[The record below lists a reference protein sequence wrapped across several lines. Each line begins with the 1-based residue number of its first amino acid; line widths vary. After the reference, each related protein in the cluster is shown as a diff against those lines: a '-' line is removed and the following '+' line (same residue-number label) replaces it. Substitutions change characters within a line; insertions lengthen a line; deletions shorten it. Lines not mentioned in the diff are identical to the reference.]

1 MRDYILNE
9 QEIKEIIKTGK
20 FLKEKY
26 SNKLL
31 VYGIAAEDLIS
42 NSGLEETEENIE
54 KAYKVILDDE
64 VIDTILEDLISKI

>member
-31 VYGIAAEDLIS
+31 VYGVAAEDLIS

-64 VIDTILEDLISKI
+64 VIDTIWEDLISKM

>member
-9 QEIKEIIKTGK
+9 EKIREIIKAGK

-42 NSGLEETEENIE
+42 NSGLDETEENIE
-54 KAYKVILDDE
+54 RAYKVILDDE
-64 VIDTILEDLISKI
+64 IIDNIWEDLISKI

>member
-9 QEIKEIIKTGK
+9 QEISEIIKTGK

-31 VYGIAAEDLIS
+31 VYGVAAEDLIS
-42 NSGLEETEENIE
+42 NSGLDETEENIE
-54 KAYKVILDDE
+54 RAYKVILDDE
-64 VIDTILEDLISKI
+64 IIDNIWEDLISKM

>member
-9 QEIKEIIKTGK
+9 QEIREIIKTGK

-31 VYGIAAEDLIS
+31 VYGVATEDLIS
-42 NSGLEETEENIE
+42 NSGLDETEENIE
-54 KAYKVILDDE
+54 RAYKVVLDDE
-64 VIDTILEDLISKI
+64 IIDTIWEDLLNKI

>member
-9 QEIKEIIKTGK
+9 QEIREIIKTGK

-64 VIDTILEDLISKI
+64 IIDNIWEDLISKM

>member
-9 QEIKEIIKTGK
+9 QEIREILRIGE

-31 VYGIAAEDLIS
+31 VYGVAAEDLIS
-42 NSGLEETEENIE
+42 NSGLDETEENIE
-54 KAYKVILDDE
+54 RAYKVILDDE
-64 VIDTILEDLISKI
+64 IIDNIWEDLLNKI

>member
-9 QEIKEIIKTGK
+9 QEIREILRTGE

-31 VYGIAAEDLIS
+31 VYGVAAEDLIS
-42 NSGLEETEENIE
+42 NSGLDETEENIE
-54 KAYKVILDDE
+54 KAYKVVLDDE
-64 VIDTILEDLISKI
+64 IIDTIWEDLLNKI

>member
-9 QEIKEIIKTGK
+9 EEIREIIETGK

-31 VYGIAAEDLIS
+31 VYGVVAEDLIS
-42 NSGLEETEENIE
+42 NSGLDETEENIE
-54 KAYKVILDDE
+54 RAYKVILDDE
-64 VIDTILEDLISKI
+64 IIDNIWEDLISKI

>member
-9 QEIKEIIKTGK
+9 QEIREIIKTGK

-31 VYGIAAEDLIS
+31 VYGVAAEDLIS
-42 NSGLEETEENIE
+42 NSGLDETEENIE

-64 VIDTILEDLISKI
+64 IIDTIWEDLLNKI

>member
-9 QEIKEIIKTGK
+9 QEIREIIKTGK

-54 KAYKVILDDE
+54 KAYKIILDDE
-64 VIDTILEDLISKI
+64 IIDNIWKDLISKI

>member
-9 QEIKEIIKTGK
+9 QEIREILRAGE

-31 VYGIAAEDLIS
+31 VYGVAAEDLIS
-42 NSGLEETEENIE
+42 NSGLDETEENIE
-54 KAYKVILDDE
+54 RAYKVVLDDE
-64 VIDTILEDLISKI
+64 IIDTIWEDLLNKI

>member
-9 QEIKEIIKTGK
+9 QEIKEIIETGK

-31 VYGIAAEDLIS
+31 VYGVAAEDLIS
-42 NSGLEETEENIE
+42 NSGLDETEENIE
-54 KAYKVILDDE
+54 RAYKVILDDE
-64 VIDTILEDLISKI
+64 IIDNIWEDLISKI

>member
-9 QEIKEIIKTGK
+9 QEIREIIETGK

-42 NSGLEETEENIE
+42 NSGLDETEENIE
-54 KAYKVILDDE
+54 RAYKVILDDKI
-64 VIDTILEDLISKI
+64 IDNIWEDLISKI

>member
-9 QEIKEIIKTGK
+9 QEIKGIIKTGK

>member
-31 VYGIAAEDLIS
+31 LLFKKETFSKTCIS
-42 NSGLEETEENIE
+42 HLTL
-54 KAYKVILDDE
+54 YF
-64 VIDTILEDLISKI
+64 

>member
-9 QEIKEIIKTGK
+9 EEIKEIIKTGK

-31 VYGIAAEDLIS
+31 VYGAAAEDLIS

-64 VIDTILEDLISKI
+64 VIDTIWEDLISKI

>member
-31 VYGIAAEDLIS
+31 VYGVAAEDLIS

-64 VIDTILEDLISKI
+64 VIDTIWEDLISKI

>member
-26 SNKLL
+26 SNKSL
-31 VYGIAAEDLIS
+31 VYGVAAEDLIS

-54 KAYKVILDDE
+54 KAYKVVLDDE
-64 VIDTILEDLISKI
+64 IIDTIWEDLISKM

>member
-9 QEIKEIIKTGK
+9 QEIREIIETGK

-31 VYGIAAEDLIS
+31 VYGVAAEDLIS
-42 NSGLEETEENIE
+42 NSGLDETEENIE
-54 KAYKVILDDE
+54 RAYKVILDDE
-64 VIDTILEDLISKI
+64 IIDNIWEDLISKI

>member
-9 QEIKEIIKTGK
+9 EEIREIIETGK

-31 VYGIAAEDLIS
+31 VYGVVAEDLIS
-42 NSGLEETEENIE
+42 NSGLDETEENIE
-54 KAYKVILDDE
+54 RAYKVILDDE
-64 VIDTILEDLISKI
+64 IIDNIWEDLISKV

>member
-9 QEIKEIIKTGK
+9 EEIKEIIKTGK

-31 VYGIAAEDLIS
+31 VYGVAAEDLIS

-54 KAYKVILDDE
+54 RAYKVILDDE
-64 VIDTILEDLISKI
+64 IIDNIWEDLISKM

>member
-9 QEIKEIIKTGK
+9 QEIREIIKTGK

-31 VYGIAAEDLIS
+31 VYGVAAEDLIS

-54 KAYKVILDDE
+54 KAYKVVLDDE
-64 VIDTILEDLISKI
+64 IIDTIWEDLISKM

>member
-9 QEIKEIIKTGK
+9 EEIREIIETGK

-31 VYGIAAEDLIS
+31 VYGVAAEDLIS

-64 VIDTILEDLISKI
+64 VIDTIWEDLISKI

>member
-9 QEIKEIIKTGK
+9 QEIREILRIGE

-31 VYGIAAEDLIS
+31 VYGVAAEDLIS
-42 NSGLEETEENIE
+42 NSGLDETEENIE
-54 KAYKVILDDE
+54 RAYKVVLDDE
-64 VIDTILEDLISKI
+64 IIDTIWEDLLNKI

>member
-9 QEIKEIIKTGK
+9 EEISEIIETGK

-42 NSGLEETEENIE
+42 NSGLDETEENIE
-54 KAYKVILDDE
+54 RAYKVILDDE
-64 VIDTILEDLISKI
+64 IIDNIWEDLISKM

>member
-9 QEIKEIIKTGK
+9 EEIREIIETGK

-31 VYGIAAEDLIS
+31 VYGVAAEDLIS
-42 NSGLEETEENIE
+42 NSGLDETEENIE
-54 KAYKVILDDE
+54 RAYKVILDDE
-64 VIDTILEDLISKI
+64 IIDNIWEDLISKI

>member
-9 QEIKEIIKTGK
+9 EEIREIIKTRE

-54 KAYKVILDDE
+54 KAYKIILDDE
-64 VIDTILEDLISKI
+64 IIDNIWEDLISKI

>member
-9 QEIKEIIKTGK
+9 EEIKEIIKTGK

-42 NSGLEETEENIE
+42 NSELEETEENIE

-64 VIDTILEDLISKI
+64 IIDNIWEDLISKM

>member
-9 QEIKEIIKTGK
+9 EEIREIIKTGK

-31 VYGIAAEDLIS
+31 VYGVAAEDLIS
-42 NSGLEETEENIE
+42 
-54 KAYKVILDDE
+54 KM
-64 VIDTILEDLISKI
+64 

>member
-9 QEIKEIIKTGK
+9 EEIKEIIKTGK

-31 VYGIAAEDLIS
+31 VYGVAAEDLIS

-64 VIDTILEDLISKI
+64 VIDTIWEDLISKI

>member
-9 QEIKEIIKTGK
+9 EEIREIIETGK

-31 VYGIAAEDLIS
+31 VYGVAAEDLIS

-54 KAYKVILDDE
+54 RAYKVILDDE
-64 VIDTILEDLISKI
+64 IIDNIWEDLISKM

>member
-9 QEIKEIIKTGK
+9 QEIREIIKTGK

-31 VYGIAAEDLIS
+31 VYGVATEDLIS
-42 NSGLEETEENIE
+42 NSGLDETEENIE
-54 KAYKVILDDE
+54 RAYKVVLDDE
-64 VIDTILEDLISKI
+64 IIDNIWEDLLNKI

>member
-9 QEIKEIIKTGK
+9 EEIREIIKTRE

-42 NSGLEETEENIE
+42 NSGLDETEENIE
-54 KAYKVILDDE
+54 RAYKVILDDE
-64 VIDTILEDLISKI
+64 IIDTIWEDLISKI

>member
-9 QEIKEIIKTGK
+9 QEIREIIKTGK

-31 VYGIAAEDLIS
+31 VYGVAAEDLIS
-42 NSGLEETEENIE
+42 NSGLDETEENIE
-54 KAYKVILDDE
+54 RAYKVVLDDE
-64 VIDTILEDLISKI
+64 IIDTIWEDLLNKI

>member
-9 QEIKEIIKTGK
+9 EEIREIIETGK

-31 VYGIAAEDLIS
+31 VYGVAAEDLIS
-42 NSGLEETEENIE
+42 NSGLE
-54 KAYKVILDDE
+54 KQKKILKG
-64 VIDTILEDLISKI
+64 LIK

>member
-31 VYGIAAEDLIS
+31 VYGVAAEDLIS

-54 KAYKVILDDE
+54 RAYKVILDDE
-64 VIDTILEDLISKI
+64 VIDTIWEDLISKI

>member
-9 QEIKEIIKTGK
+9 QEIREILRIGE

-31 VYGIAAEDLIS
+31 VYGVAAEDLIS
-42 NSGLEETEENIE
+42 NSGLDETEENIE
-54 KAYKVILDDE
+54 RAYKVILDDE
-64 VIDTILEDLISKI
+64 IIDNIWEDLISKI

>member
-9 QEIKEIIKTGK
+9 QEIKEIIKIGK

-54 KAYKVILDDE
+54 KAYKIILDDE
-64 VIDTILEDLISKI
+64 IIDNIWEDLISKI

>member
-9 QEIKEIIKTGK
+9 QEIREIIKTGK

-54 KAYKVILDDE
+54 RAYKVILDDE
-64 VIDTILEDLISKI
+64 IIDNIWEDLISKI